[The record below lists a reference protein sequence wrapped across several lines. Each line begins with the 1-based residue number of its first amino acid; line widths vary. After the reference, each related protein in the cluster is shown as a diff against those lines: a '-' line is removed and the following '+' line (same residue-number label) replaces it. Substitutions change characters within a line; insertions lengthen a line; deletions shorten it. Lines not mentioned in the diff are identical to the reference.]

1 MTEIILSQW
10 VIAFALAAFCVGLL
24 VFCLLP
30 ALFLAARLRTM
41 KTSLNALRKDSAH
54 LKAGLVTDL
63 REILERLTDRQV
75 GASNSLAQSL
85 QDFGKRQ
92 SASIAQGVQE
102 QMIMF
107 AERLDQLLG
116 GQVSQA
122 KDLQEQT
129 IKSLESTVGAFHDMA
144 KTIGASA
151 EHASRS
157 MAEHL
162 RANISRSQAE
172 TDANLFELLGKLSTH
187 VSGVISAFEQQAALT
202 GRTALEQQ
210 KKISD
215 HAQRSLETLSNE
227 VRTQTQAIE
236 AVSQSMRTAGTD
248 VAGAVDR
255 IVEGMTGLISGAAQ
269 EFMRSG
275 QGFADIFDKSTA
287 LSRDLS
293 ETAAALATS
302 SKDIGVVV
310 ADYRNARETLQ
321 GMVDVMRKVVEATR
335 GDPSVTSDVVI
346 RIEAAAEK
354 LIAAQG
360 QADDYL
366 ARLNGVLSDAHSAF
380 STQMLE
386 TVRDFHEHL
395 IRTPA
400 LQQIPDDPQRR
411 HSEFDRL
418 ISDWV
423 QAAPRLMQ
431 NGPSAG
437 HENGEERVAP
447 PAIARE

>member
-1 MTEIILSQW
+1 M
-10 VIAFALAAFCVGLL
+10 
-24 VFCLLP
+24 
-30 ALFLAARLRTM
+30 M
-41 KTSLNALRKDSAH
+41 
-54 LKAGLVTDL
+54 
-63 REILERLTDRQV
+63 
-75 GASNSLAQSL
+75 
-85 QDFGKRQ
+85 
-92 SASIAQGVQE
+92 
-102 QMIMF
+102 
-107 AERLDQLLG
+107 
-116 GQVSQA
+116 
-122 KDLQEQT
+122 
-129 IKSLESTVGAFHDMA
+129 
-144 KTIGASA
+144 
-151 EHASRS
+151 
-157 MAEHL
+157 
-162 RANISRSQAE
+162 
-172 TDANLFELLGKLSTH
+172 
-187 VSGVISAFEQQAALT
+187 
-202 GRTALEQQ
+202 
-210 KKISD
+210 
-215 HAQRSLETLSNE
+215 
-227 VRTQTQAIE
+227 
-236 AVSQSMRTAGTD
+236 
-248 VAGAVDR
+248 
-255 IVEGMTGLISGAAQ
+255 
-269 EFMRSG
+269 
-275 QGFADIFDKSTA
+275 
-287 LSRDLS
+287 
-293 ETAAALATS
+293 
-302 SKDIGVVV
+302 GVVV

-386 TVRDFHEHL
+386 TVRDFHENL